1 LLLGWKKSYESKV
14 PFNLVSVL
22 GMFHTCCFC
31 FFKETNYACVVHLPA
46 AEFARICRDLSQ
58 FGESIVISCTK
69 EGVKFSS
76 VGDVGS
82 GE

>member
-1 LLLGWKKSYESKV
+1 VEENFLKEKFCVIWFLLYEG
-14 PFNLVSVL
+14 F
-22 GMFHTCCFC
+22 MFVALL
-31 FFKETNYACVVHLPA
+31 FKETNYACVVHLPA
-46 AEFARICRDLSQ
+46 GEFARICRDLSQ

-82 GE
+82 GK